1 VCIGQNTPQ
10 DDPDLTPKAK
20 SSLPRTISAGAFL
33 KSELHGRSLDIE
45 AGRYSVRGHRHS
57 MCPRDED
64 HRRHA
69 YTPAQNWSPT
79 IPQRRPSKSKNFF
92 LRAIGGRSSEETKG
106 IERIDSTQS
115 KNTLIRRLSRSK
127 KKVSGSYDAS
137 CEDNISS
144 VGTESSFRSKSFDI
158 ADVDINSRMSCGTP
172 SSYSASDTTSI
183 TSNENVFV
191 LSAQITVTPEVT
203 SVDNGNCDLWV
214 AIEVTGVLQKADGRQ
229 VSPFFPRPDSSGML

>member
-1 VCIGQNTPQ
+1 VCLGQKTPQ

-33 KSELHGRSLDIE
+33 KSELHGRSLDID
-45 AGRYSVRGHRHS
+45 AGRYSVRGQRHS
-57 MCPRDED
+57 MCSREED

-79 IPQRRPSKSKNFF
+79 IPQRRPSKPKNFF
-92 LRAIGGRSSEETKG
+92 LRAIGGRSSEETRG
-106 IERIDSTQS
+106 IKRIDSTQS
-115 KNTLIRRLSRSK
+115 KNTLLRRLSRSK
-127 KKVSGSYDAS
+127 KASGSYDAS

-144 VGTESSFRSKSFDI
+144 VSTESSLRPESFDI
-158 ADVDINSRMSCGTP
+158 ADVGINSRMPCGTP
-172 SSYSASDTTSI
+172 SSNSASDTTSI

-229 VSPFFPRPDSSGML
+229 LSPFLSRPHLSGML